1 MVMKEEAPIE
11 VRVFLPLFGLG
22 PNFME
27 EKGGREIPLNDG
39 IGHETI

>member
-27 EKGGREIPLNDG
+27 GKGGRRNP
-39 IGHETI
+39 IGLWNWS